1 MMRNGSAAS
10 VVNRAAFEAIAKT
23 HERFLANPRHGKRM
37 LLANSVVDGI
47 QTTAVDLRGACFIS
61 VTFRDCSF
69 WRTNLAEADFELSN
83 LEGTSF
89 EGSNL
94 RKARLRGVRL
104 HGDRKSTRLNSSH

>member
-1 MMRNGSAAS
+1 MRNGSAAA

-47 QTTAVDLRGACFIS
+47 QTTAVDLRGACFTS

-69 WRTNLAEADFELSN
+69 WRPNLAEAAFELST
-83 LEGTSF
+83 LEGTSLVAYTLLQARPR
-89 EGSNL
+89 G
-94 RKARLRGVRL
+94 ARLHRATL
-104 HGDRKSTRLNSSH
+104 THPDPHA